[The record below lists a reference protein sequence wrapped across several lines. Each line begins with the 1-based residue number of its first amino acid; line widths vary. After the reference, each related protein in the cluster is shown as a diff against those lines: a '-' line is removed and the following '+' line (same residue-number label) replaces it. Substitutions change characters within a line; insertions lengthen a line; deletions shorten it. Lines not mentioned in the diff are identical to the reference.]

1 MGLAISI
8 ILRRKETNIIRSTR
22 RHKLYDSADFNAT
35 LALLGSI
42 LLMITLPFFPMN
54 YHKDSITNKFLDYTP
69 TLNLIISSS

>member
-54 YHKDSITNKFLDYTP
+54 YHKDSTNIFLNYTP